1 MPDVCPDCGA
11 QVAPS
16 AEFCDACG
24 VYVGWDQ
31 TRTGTYRIQ
40 PLGASPEAVD
50 HQPVEARR
58 PSVSERHPGPRPAGQ
73 APVGKATTGLA
84 MQMSDTHIDVVPG
97 ETGTLEVILRNTG
110 SRVEQFL
117 VRIVGEAA
125 FFATVSIPQ
134 LQVYPG
140 DEARTQVTFAPPRAV
155 QPNAGPH
162 RWIVEVAST
171 VSPEHDRVEGTVTVA
186 GFTDVAAALDPTRTK
201 GRGTEFNNNLRLENR
216 GNALVQVLASPDDP
230 TREVGFRG
238 GATATALAPGQA
250 ATETLTGRTKRSWFG
265 APQTLPFTVD
275 VRTSLAGAPL
285 TRGPSDGE
293 PTQSAR
299 AWAGTALPGQA
310 DIQIVTGTRIQKPV
324 FPRWLPVTVLA
335 LVAAIVAAVLYFTG
349 TETASVPAVASDPQ
363 AEAVEKI
370 EDAGLEADVERE
382 KSEDVKAGL
391 VTRTDPPA
399 DTDVEVGETVKVFV
413 SSGPEGKA
421 PVVPALVGL
430 PADEAEEAL
439 SDVGLKTRRTEP
451 VFDDSV
457 PEGQVIKS
465 VPEAGTT
472 LARDSTVALIISKGP
487 KEGGGDGNGIL
498 VVPEVSGLSGDGAE
512 DLLGDTGFTEVRTR
526 EVAHNEVAS
535 GDAIGTDPADGA
547 EAAGDEPIT
556 LLVSTGP
563 TAPYDLVEAA
573 EDATWSTETGEIE
586 FGDDSDPAR
595 GLALLTSEDLEDG
608 SPASDDLRMH
618 PEEVPGGVVAG
629 EFELP
634 APLIDG
640 DLLLARI
647 GFLSNGP
654 GTADVVI
661 EAVMPDGQTQELVR
675 ASVDGT
681 DGVVRD
687 FTADLS
693 DGAGAEAIRI
703 VVDSGESTQFGDAVL
718 VDPVITGT
726 PRE

>member
-1 MPDVCPDCGA
+1 MPEVCPDCGA

-16 AEFCDACG
+16 AEFCDDCG

-40 PLGASPEAVD
+40 PFGASPEAVSR
-50 HQPVEARR
+50 QPAEARR
-58 PSVSERHPGPRPAGQ
+58 PAVSERHPAPRPADR
-73 APVGKATTGLA
+73 APVGKGTTGLA
-84 MQMSDTHIDVVPG
+84 VQVSDTHLDVVPG
-97 ETGTLEVILRNTG
+97 EAGTLEVVLRNTG
-110 SRVEQFL
+110 SLVEQFV
-117 VRIVGEAA
+117 VRLVGEAA
-125 FFATVSIPQ
+125 SFATVSIPQ

-155 QPNAGPH
+155 QPNAGMH
-162 RWIVEVAST
+162 RWIVDVAST
-171 VSPEHDRVEGTVTVA
+171 VSPQRDQIEGTVTVA
-186 GFTDVAAALDPTRTK
+186 GYTDVAAALDPTRTK
-201 GRGTEFNNNLRLENR
+201 GRGTRFENNLRLENR
-216 GNALVQVLASPDDP
+216 GNALVQVFASPGDP
-230 TREVGFRG
+230 TREIGFRG
-238 GATATALAPGQA
+238 GATATALAPGQV
-250 ATETLTGRTKRSWFG
+250 ATETLTGQTKRSWFG

-275 VRTSLAGAPL
+275 VRASLAGAPL
-285 TRGPSDGE
+285 TRGLSDDE
-293 PTQSAR
+293 LTHSAA
-299 AWAGTALPGQA
+299 AWPGTASPGQA
-310 DIQIVTGTRIQKPV
+310 DTQTLTGTRIQKPV
-324 FPRWLPVTVLA
+324 FPRWLPVAVLA

-349 TETASVPAVASDPQ
+349 AETASVPAVASDPQ

-370 EDAGLEADVERE
+370 EAAGLEADVERE

-399 DTDVEVGETVKVFV
+399 DTDVEVGESVKVFV

-430 PADEAEEAL
+430 PAEEAEQAL
-439 SDVGLKTRRTEP
+439 DDVGLESRRTEP

-457 PEGQVIKS
+457 PAGQVIKS

-472 LARDSTVALIISKGP
+472 LARGSTVALVISKGP
-487 KEGGGDGNGIL
+487 KEGGGDGPL
-498 VVPEVSGLSGDGAE
+498 VVPEVSGLSGDVAE
-512 DLLGDTGFTEVRTR
+512 DLLGDTGFTEVDTR

-563 TAPYDLVEAA
+563 TPPYDLIEAA

-586 FGDDSDPAR
+586 FGDDSDPTR
-595 GLALLTSEDLEDG
+595 GLALLTSENLEDG

-647 GFLSNGP
+647 GFLADGP
-654 GTADVVI
+654 GTADVII
-661 EAVMPDGQTQELVR
+661 EAVMPDGQVQELVR

-687 FTADLS
+687 FSADLS
-693 DGAGAEAIRI
+693 DGAGAEVIRL

-718 VDPVITGT
+718 VDPVLTGT

>member
-40 PLGASPEAVD
+40 PFPASPEAVG

-58 PSVSERHPGPRPAGQ
+58 PSVSERQPGARPADQ
-73 APVGKATTGLA
+73 APIGKVTTGLA
-84 MQMSDTHIDVVPG
+84 VQVSDTHLDVVPG
-97 ETGTLEVILRNTG
+97 EAGTLEVLLRNTG
-110 SRVEQFL
+110 SRVEQFV
-117 VRIVGEAA
+117 VRLVGEAA
-125 FFATVSIPQ
+125 PFGTVSLPQ

-140 DEARTQVTFAPPRAV
+140 DEARTQVMFAPPRAV

-162 RWIVEVAST
+162 RWIIEVAST
-171 VSPEHDRVEGTVTVA
+171 VSPEHERIEGTVTVA
-186 GFTDVAAALDPTRTK
+186 GFVDVAPTLDPTRTK
-201 GRGTEFNNNLRLENR
+201 GRRTTFDNNLRLENR
-216 GNALVQVLASPDDP
+216 GNALVQVFANPDDP
-230 TREVGFRG
+230 TREIGFRG
-238 GATATALAPGQA
+238 GTTATALAPGQV
-250 ATETLTGRTKRSWFG
+250 ATETLTGQTKRSWFG
-265 APQTLPFTVD
+265 APQMLPFTVD
-275 VRTSLAGAPL
+275 VRTSLAGTPATGGL
-285 TRGPSDGE
+285 SDAD
-293 PTQSAR
+293 TQ
-299 AWAGTALPGQA
+299 TL
-310 DIQIVTGTRIQKPV
+310 TGTRIQKPV
-324 FPRWLPVTVLA
+324 FPRWLPVAVIA
-335 LVAAIVAAVLYFTG
+335 LVGLIVAAVLYFTG
-349 TETASVPAVASDPQ
+349 AETASVPAVANDPQ

-399 DTDVEVGETVKVFV
+399 DTDVEVGESVKVFV

-430 PADEAEEAL
+430 PVDEAEQSLDE
-439 SDVGLKTRRTEP
+439 VGLKARRTEP

-457 PEGQVIKS
+457 PAGQVIKS
-465 VPEAGTT
+465 APEAGTT
-472 LARDSTVALIISKGP
+472 LARGSTVALVISKGP
-487 KEGGGDGNGIL
+487 KEGGGNGPL
-498 VVPEVSGLSGDGAE
+498 VVPQVSGLSGDGAE
-512 DLLGDTGFTEVRTR
+512 ELLGDTGFTEINTR
-526 EVAHNEVAS
+526 EVAHNEVPS

-547 EAAGDEPIT
+547 EAAGDEEIT

-563 TAPYDLVEAA
+563 TTPHDLIEAA

-586 FGDDSDPAR
+586 FGADADPTR
-595 GLALLTSEDLEDG
+595 GLALLTSDNLEDG
-608 SPASDDLRMH
+608 TPATDDLRMH
-618 PEEVPGGVVAG
+618 PEEVPGGLVAG

-640 DLLLARI
+640 DLLLAQI
-647 GFLSNGP
+647 GFLADGP
-654 GTADVVI
+654 ATADVVI

-687 FTADLS
+687 FSADLS
-693 DGAGAEAIRI
+693 DGAGADVIRI
-703 VVDSGESTQFGDAVL
+703 IVDSGESTQFGDLVL
-718 VDPVITGT
+718 VDPVLTGT

>member
-1 MPDVCPDCGA
+1 MGVNMPDVCPDCGG
-11 QVAPS
+11 QIAPS

-24 VYVGWDQ
+24 VYVGWDE

-40 PLGASPEAVD
+40 PLGAPPEAVGR
-50 HQPVEARR
+50 QPVEARR
-58 PSVSERHPGPRPAGQ
+58 PSISERQPGPPPAGQ
-73 APVGKATTGLA
+73 APVGRATTGLA
-84 MQMSDTHIDVVPG
+84 MQVSDTHLDVVPG
-97 ETGTLEVILRNTG
+97 EAGMLEVVLRNTG

-140 DEARTQVTFAPPRAV
+140 DEARTQVMFAPPRAV

-171 VSPEHDRVEGTVTVA
+171 VSPEHDRIEGTVTVA

-201 GRGTEFNNNLRLENR
+201 GRGTTFNNNLRLENR
-216 GNALVQVLASPDDP
+216 GNALVQVFASPDDP

-238 GATATALAPGQA
+238 GTTATALAPGQV
-250 ATETLTGRTKRSWFG
+250 ATETLTGQTKRSWFG
-265 APQTLPFTVD
+265 APQTLPFTID
-275 VRTSLAGAPL
+275 VRASLAGA
-285 TRGPSDGE
+285 
-293 PTQSAR
+293 
-299 AWAGTALPGQA
+299 ALPGQA
-310 DIQIVTGTRIQKPV
+310 DTQTLTGTRIQKPV
-324 FPRWLPVTVLA
+324 FPRWLPVAVIA
-335 LVAAIVAAVLYFTG
+335 LVGLIVAAVLYFTG
-349 TETASVPAVASDPQ
+349 AETATVPAVASDPQ
-363 AEAVEKI
+363 VEAVEKI

-430 PADEAEEAL
+430 PADEAEQAL
-439 SDVGLKTRRTEP
+439 NDVGLKTRRTEP

-457 PEGQVIKS
+457 PKGQVIKS

-472 LARDSTVALIISKGP
+472 LARDSTVALVISKGP
-487 KEGGGDGNGIL
+487 KEGGGDGGNGIL
-498 VVPEVSGLSGDGAE
+498 VVPDVSGRSADDAE
-512 DLLGDTGFTEVRTR
+512 DLLRDKGFTEVRPR
-526 EVAHNEVAS
+526 EVAHNKVAS
-535 GDAIGTDPADGA
+535 GDAIATDPADGA
-547 EAAGDEPIT
+547 EAAGDERIT

-586 FGDDSDPAR
+586 FGDDSDATR

-647 GFLSNGP
+647 GFLADGP

-687 FTADLS
+687 FSADLS
-693 DGAGAEAIRI
+693 DGAGAEVIRI
-703 VVDSGESTQFGDAVL
+703 VVDSGESTQFGDTVL